1 MIATKKASAPMMTK
15 FYVCPT
21 CGKILRV
28 KQLVKNGTE
37 HCPNC
42 GAFLSKKEIM
52 KRYRRDEG
60 ARISINCMCGA
71 EYSIPRPR
79 GDWIFE
85 CQRCGRYLISVR
97 KDKLNLDGIAVPR
110 FPDIGEEGGEDEK
123 SA

>member
-1 MIATKKASAPMMTK
+1 MMKKS
-15 FYVCPT
+15 FVCPN

-28 KQLVKNGTE
+28 KQIVKNGTE

-42 GAFLSKKEIM
+42 GAFLPKRELM
-52 KRYRRDEG
+52 KRYRSDEG
-60 ARISINCMCGA
+60 ARMTINCMCGA
-71 EYSIPRPR
+71 EYTIPHPR

-110 FPDIGEEGGEDEK
+110 YLDTESEGGEDEQ